1 MSDLRFPKKRKNG
14 KKLSVTKVQELFNAA
29 IRRRDW
35 HCVMYHSP
43 HAGQLEASHFF
54 TVGGNAALRFHPD
67 NCHTQCTKHHFSE
80 FHLDNPLPYTRW
92 MEKYIKNLE
101 WMETHR
107 KKTVKYN
114 QANLEVIAELCINN
128 KLRELKRFIES
139 LIGE

>member
-1 MSDLRFPKKRKNG
+1 MSDLKYPKKKRT
-14 KKLSVTKVQELFNAA
+14 KKKYTTAKVQDLFNAA
-29 IRRRDW
+29 IRRRDG

-54 TVGGNAALRFHPD
+54 TVGGNGAMRYHPD

-80 FHLDNPLPYTRW
+80 YHMDNTLPYTRW
-92 MEKYIKNLE
+92 MEKYVPNLE

-107 KKTVKYN
+107 KREVKYN
-114 QANLEVIAELCINN
+114 QANLEVIADLCIHD